1 VSTEVTA
8 LRRAEEE
15 LHQAQKMEAIGQL
28 TGGIAHDFNN
38 LLTAIILNS
47 EVLADLIQD
56 QKQLALV
63 EGARA
68 AAERGADLTKRLL
81 AFGRRQLL
89 EPKPTDINEA
99 IAGTMQLMRTLGEH
113 IEIAMVPA
121 ENVWTAKVD
130 RGQLEAAI
138 LNLAVNARDAMP
150 GGGRL
155 TIETANVTVK
165 RSGPRP
171 DADLAPGDYVMIALA
186 DTGTGMPPDVAARAF
201 EPFFTTKE
209 VGKGTGLGLSMV
221 HGFAKQSGGSVGIE
235 SVQGRGTVVRLYLP
249 RAYGAGAEPD
259 AVASAPTVP
268 AEEHHTILLVE
279 DNELVRGA
287 TERILASLGYTVVA
301 AKDGWSALAAL
312 REDDDIEL
320 LFTDVVLPG
329 NLDGL
334 ALAKKARELR
344 PGLRVCLASG
354 YSRQSGEVVAEP
366 DISFIA
372 KPFRRQA
379 VGLLLRQILDAG
391 PAAMP
396 TV

>member
-1 VSTEVTA
+1 
-8 LRRAEEE
+8 
-15 LHQAQKMEAIGQL
+15 M
-28 TGGIAHDFNN
+28 
-38 LLTAIILNS
+38 
-47 EVLADLIQD
+47 
-56 QKQLALV
+56 
-63 EGARA
+63 
-68 AAERGADLTKRLL
+68 
-81 AFGRRQLL
+81 L
-89 EPKPTDINEA
+89 EPRPTDINAA
-99 IAGTMQLMRTLGEH
+99 IAGMMQLMRTLGEH
-113 IEIAMVPA
+113 IDIGMVPG
-121 ENVWTAKVD
+121 ENVWTATVD

-155 TIETANVTVK
+155 TVETANMTVK
-165 RSGPRP
+165 RS
-171 DADLAPGDYVMIALA
+171 DATAADLAPGDYVMIALS
-186 DTGTGMPPDVAARAF
+186 DTGTGMPPDVMARAF

-249 RAYGAGAEPD
+249 RAHGAGTEVEA
-259 AVASAPTVP
+259 AASAPTVP

-287 TERILASLGYTVVA
+287 TERIFTSLGYTVIA
-301 AKDGWSALAAL
+301 AKDGWAALAAL
-312 REDDDIEL
+312 REDAEIEL
-320 LFTDVVLPG
+320 LFTDLVLPG

-354 YSRQSGEVVAEP
+354 YSRQAGDVAVDP
-366 DISFIA
+366 DINFIA

-379 VGLLLRQILDAG
+379 VGLLLRQILDPG

-396 TV
+396 TG